1 MAKFNGTGILI
12 YSNGTEIACQT
23 GLSISLQ
30 QALLPA
36 STKNSAG
43 WEEHING
50 QRSFNIPFDALQS
63 TTGLSSKALYDYIIG
78 RTNLLIFVLGFGAP
92 IIGECDLADC
102 TVNAPV
108 EGAVGLTGN
117 LKGNRTL
124 FQIRGTNAQL
134 LTDPDAVGTDYD
146 TLTISGIKITSAINL
161 GGTGYCISNWISLT
175 TGDTYKVV
183 FFLTKNSGELPNVNL
198 INVISGAPISNTVA
212 ANEGVNVITLVATG
226 TEGGG
231 LGFSNTDAANW
242 STSNIY
248 WFKV

>member
-63 TTGLSSKALYDYIIG
+63 TTGLSAKELYDYIIG
-78 RTNLLIFVLGFGAP
+78 RTNLLVFVLGFGAP

-102 TVNAPV
+102 TVNAPN
-108 EGAVGLTGN
+108 EGTVGLSGN

-124 FQIRGTNAQL
+124 FQLRGTKVQK
-134 LTDPDAVGTDYD
+134 LTDPKGVSTDYE
-146 TLTISGIKITSAINL
+146 TYTTSGVRVTSAINL
-161 GGTGYCISNWISLT
+161 AGTAT
-175 TGDTYKVV
+175 TLSTVSAVVNTATYKVV
-183 FFLTKNSGELPNVNL
+183 FFLTLNSGQVPSV
-198 INVISGAPISNTVA
+198 VITDAGAGKSNAVA
-212 ANEGVNVITLVATG
+212 AVAGINVITLVATDTG
-226 TEGGG
+226 NYS
-231 LGFSNTDAANW
+231 LQFYNTAAANW

-248 WFKV
+248 WFRI